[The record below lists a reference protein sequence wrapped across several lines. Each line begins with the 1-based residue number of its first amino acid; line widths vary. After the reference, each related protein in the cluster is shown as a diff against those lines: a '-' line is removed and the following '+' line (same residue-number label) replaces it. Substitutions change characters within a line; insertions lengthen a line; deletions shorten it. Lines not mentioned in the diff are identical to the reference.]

1 MGKTLIKDMLID
13 ACKRN
18 DEKAISFLTQLC
30 LDNSVSIESIRE
42 WSKET
47 TDEARPSN

>member
-1 MGKTLIKDMLID
+1 MKRSLIKDMLID

-30 LDNSVSIESIRE
+30 LDHNVSIERIKE

-47 TDEARPSN
+47 TDEARPS